1 MINNNFIT
9 NYTEKTFLDN
19 IKNSI
24 ENCKSFCFSVSF
36 IKKAG
41 LVLIEKIIEE
51 ALIRGVEGKIITST
65 YQNFTDIASL
75 RTFMHWMNNYPNF
88 KCHLDFN
95 SFGDNG
101 FHSKGYLFEYDDSFE
116 FIVGST
122 NITRFALLKNIE
134 WNVSLKSKDDFDSSI
149 DAKIEFNELWNKTLE
164 LNDDLIKKYQMQL
177 DYAIDKWD
185 MDYYDPIS
193 LKIKPNAM
201 QRKALKELQRY
212 RDMGVNKALVVSATG
227 SGKTYLA
234 AFDARNFDAK
244 RVLFVVHRDKILNDA
259 KETFEKVFGAEKTY
273 GLYVGKNKDMD
284 ADFIFASNM
293 MLSTHLD
300 DFLPNEFDYVVM
312 DECHHAAAQTYKKIM
327 EYFKPGFMLGLTA
340 TPERMDNQD
349 VFEMFDK
356 NVPYEL
362 RLRDAIMNDLVVP
375 FHYYGIRDKLV
386 DYSFNDATKVAKE
399 IAKAENVKFISSEI
413 EKHRPAGKLKAIAFC
428 SSIAHAILMADE
440 LEELGYATVALT
452 GKNDLGQRIK
462 AFNDLQDDSN
472 PLEIICA
479 VDILNEGVDIPQINM
494 VLFLRPTESSTIF
507 LQQLGRG
514 LRKFEGKQYVTVLD
528 FIGNNY
534 NRSVQI
540 VMALGSLGR
549 STIIEKPYLM
559 DLVRTNFED
568 LKIPGVV
575 INIDELSKENIIDY
589 IKNENFNKRAF
600 LEKDYENFKIYLK
613 KDTYPSHMDYLNN
626 ECAPDLIRFMK
637 SKIGNKKNFSYY
649 NFLKKLNEP
658 TLPIFSDNQIELIDN
673 ISDLLPI
680 VRLDEMLIIRQLLND
695 NNIDLNTLIGFNKNV
710 TNETLNHALYL
721 LKKEKILND
730 NNQLNVDSLKEEF
743 IEYINDLI
751 DYSIERYNIEFGE
764 YDGLFS
770 LYNNYYKEQIM
781 RVLLEK
787 NLMFMKGTKFNS
799 DGTTYLFVGLNKD
812 KDKQERTNYKDKFLS
827 SCEFQW
833 ESENNT
839 TRANSVGIK
848 LANTKKIHLFVRKMD
863 DEDGITLPFTYF
875 GTGRLENPRESK
887 VSSLQNDGTYKD
899 VPTLLFDVIL
909 DNKVP
914 EEYWFDF
921 EIPEEMI
928 N

>member
-1 MINNNFIT
+1 MIDNSFIT

-24 ENCKSFCFSVSF
+24 EKCDSFCFSVSF

-41 LVLIEKIIEE
+41 LVLIEKVIEE
-51 ALIRGVEGKIITST
+51 ALIRGVKGKIITST

-75 RTFMHWMNNYPNF
+75 RTFMHWMTNYPNF
-88 KCHLDFN
+88 ECHLDFN

-101 FHSKGYLFEYDDSFE
+101 FHSKGYLFENNDSFE

-134 WNVSLKSKDDFDSSI
+134 WNVSLKSKDEFQSSC
-149 DAKIEFNELWNKTLE
+149 DAKKEFEELWNKTL
-164 LNDDLIKKYQMQL
+164 LLSGDLIKKYQMQL

-193 LKIKPNAM
+193 LKVKPNAM

-212 RDMGVNKALVVSATG
+212 RDMGVYKALVVSATG

-234 AFDARNFDAK
+234 AFDARNYDAK

-259 KETFEKVFGAEKTY
+259 KETFMKVFGAEKTY

-284 ADFIFASNM
+284 ADFVFASNI
-293 MLSTHLD
+293 MLSMHLT

-312 DECHHAAAQTYKKIM
+312 DECHHAAADTYKKIM

-386 DYSFNDATKVAKE
+386 DYSFSDATKVAKE
-399 IAKAENVKFISSEI
+399 IAKPENVEFIASEI
-413 EKHRPAGKLKAIAFC
+413 EKHKPSGKLKAIAFC

-440 LEELGYATVALT
+440 LEDLGYATVALT

-472 PLEIICA
+472 PLEILCT
-479 VDILNEGVDIPQINM
+479 VDILNEGVDIPQVNM

-514 LRKFEGKQYVTVLD
+514 LRKYEGKQYVTVLD

-540 VMALGSLGR
+540 AMALGSLGK

-559 DLVRTNFED
+559 DLVRTNFEN
-568 LKIPGVV
+568 LKIPGIV

-589 IKNENFNKRAF
+589 IKNENFNKKIF

-613 KDTYPSHMDYLNN
+613 KETYPSHMDYLNN
-626 ECAPDLIRFMK
+626 DCAPDLIRFMK
-637 SKIGNKKNFSYY
+637 SKIGSKKNFSYY
-649 NFLKKLNEP
+649 NFLKKIGEP
-658 TLPIFSDNQIELIDN
+658 TLPIFTDSQINFIDLV
-673 ISDLLPI
+673 SELLPI
-680 VRLDEMLIIRQLLND
+680 VRLDEMLILRQILNHEILD
-695 NNIDLNTLIGFNKNV
+695 INELVGFNKNV
-710 TNETLNHALYL
+710 TDKTLNHALYM
-721 LKKEKILND
+721 LKKEKILNGD
-730 NNQLNVDSLKEEF
+730 NTLNIDAIKDDFV
-743 IEYINDLI
+743 EYVNDLI

-764 YDGLFS
+764 YEGMFA
-770 LYNNYYKEQIM
+770 LYRNYYKEQIM
-781 RVLLEK
+781 RVQLE
-787 NLMFMKGTKFNS
+787 NALMFMKGTKFAEN
-799 DGTTYLFVGLNKD
+799 GVTYLFVGLKKD

-827 SCEFQW
+827 AYEFQW

-839 TRANSVGIK
+839 TETNSVGIK
-848 LANTKKIHLFVRKMD
+848 LKNTKTVHLFVRKMD

-875 GTGRLENPRESK
+875 GTGKLTNMRTSSVL
-887 VSSLQNDGTYKD
+887 SLQKDESYKD
-899 VPTLLFDVIL
+899 VPTLLYDVQL